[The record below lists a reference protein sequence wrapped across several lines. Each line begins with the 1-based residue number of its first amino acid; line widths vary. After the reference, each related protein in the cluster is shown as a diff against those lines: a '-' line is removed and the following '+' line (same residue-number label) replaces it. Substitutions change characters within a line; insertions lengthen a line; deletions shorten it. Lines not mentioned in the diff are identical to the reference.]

1 MGAVM
6 YGNVE
11 GVGAETSILVVMRVR
26 CTRGSGNVSLTIAVA
41 EGPCVTVAGIGYV
54 EDSVGIGL
62 VNGEVENY
70 VAITAVGGCGG
81 VVVCSCG
88 AFCALRMQIAIPV
101 VYIPDIAYTCIYIQR
116 LCYNG
121 PYREM

>member
-26 CTRGSGNVSLTIAVA
+26 CTSGSGNVSLTIAVA
-41 EGPCVTVAGIGYV
+41 EGPCVAVASGFV
-54 EDSVGIGL
+54 KDLVGIGL
-62 VNGEVENY
+62 VYGEVENY

-101 VYIPDIAYTCIYIQR
+101 VYIPDIAYTCINIQR